1 MGGDRGS
8 VPELPGHPVVR
19 SAADEGIL
27 SARDVELSPGYDGRR
42 RRCDVVLTAG
52 YGRIR
57 FVGDV
62 LVPAGN
68 GRSLLSGE
76 ILLPTGDRRFGAD
89 RLVLATTAD
98 GRSGRVGQIV
108 RSTPDGRFQSDRDV
122 FRSTTDGRFVS
133 EGAILVPAG
142 YRRISP
148 GRVVLGTAPDDGPIP
163 VRDVGT
169 GGQPQ
174 RRTRSDETINVR
186 KGSEIQTRTGKCYV
200 NLRIID

>member
-76 ILLPTGDRRFGAD
+76 ILLPTGDRGSFNHRRRSIGSRWPNCSIHPRRSISIRSRRFSFHHRRTI
-89 RLVLATTAD
+89 RL
-98 GRSGRVGQIV
+98 RI
-108 RSTPDGRFQSDRDV
+108 
-122 FRSTTDGRFVS
+122 

-142 YRRISP
+142 YRRIGP
-148 GRVVLGTAPDDGPIP
+148 GRVVLGTAPDGGPIP

-186 KGSEIQTRTGKCYV
+186 KGSEIQTRKGKEG
-200 NLRIID
+200 RRT